1 MVAVT
6 FHSHHVHGFP
16 MSFIFSKQ
24 LYVGKS
30 LMSMKEVAVQPS
42 PLVFQNVISPFTNSS
57 IRSDGHKGGETNR
70 RNENKRHQT
79 FDGKKS
85 KSSEDKEIIAL
96 FKRIRSSIS
105 KGVSQKTE
113 KKSSKENNEKPSI
126 KSILD
131 ILGDPKKV
139 KAGKTSKRAKEQ
151 ALIKRIGLTSK
162 QKEVK
167 EHLHVSDFK
176 LIRPPSNF
184 VKKSPITSLSTPR
197 GIMEIGLHNDPFP
210 AIMGDKQAQSER
222 LEELKVA
229 ELKELAKSRG
239 LKGFS
244 KLKKGELIKTLKS

>member
-1 MVAVT
+1 MIAVT
-6 FHSHHVHGFP
+6 FHSHHVLGFP
-16 MSFIFSKQ
+16 MSFTFSKQ

-30 LMSMKEVAVQPS
+30 FMSMEEVAVQPS
-42 PLVFQNVISPFTNSS
+42 PLVFQNVISPFANSS
-57 IRSDGHKGGETNR
+57 IRSDGHKGGETNE
-70 RNENKRHQT
+70 RNENKKRQT

-85 KSSEDKEIIAL
+85 KSSEQQEIIAL

-105 KGVSQKTE
+105 KGVTQKTG
-113 KKSSKENNEKPSI
+113 KKSSKANNDKSLTE
-126 KSILD
+126 SILD
-131 ILGDPKKV
+131 ILGDSKKV
-139 KAGKTSKRAKEQ
+139 KGKTSSRAKEQ
-151 ALIKRIGLTSK
+151 DLTKRIGLTIK

-167 EHLHVSDFK
+167 DDSHVSDFK

-197 GIMEIGLHNDPFP
+197 GMGIGLHNDPLP
-210 AIMGDKQAQSER
+210 AIMGGKQAQSER

-239 LKGFS
+239 VKGFS